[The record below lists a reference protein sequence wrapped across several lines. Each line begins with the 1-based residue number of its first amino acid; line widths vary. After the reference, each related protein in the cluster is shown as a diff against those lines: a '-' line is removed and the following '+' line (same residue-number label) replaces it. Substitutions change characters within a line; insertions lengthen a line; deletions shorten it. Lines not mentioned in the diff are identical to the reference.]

1 MEEEAVATRRRSRR
15 RIAATPRN
23 LALDARRK
31 RNFER
36 AFEKWEKKAKAA
48 MKKRSW
54 GTLRILLKRIR
65 PMVFVPL
72 YGAGLY
78 FVGKRPRGGDR

>member
-1 MEEEAVATRRRSRR
+1 MATRRKSRR

-31 RNFER
+31 RNFEM
-36 AFEKWEKKAKAA
+36 AFEKWDKKAKAA

-54 GTLRILLKRIR
+54 GTLRILLRQIR
-65 PMVFVPL
+65 PMVYMPL

-78 FVGKRPRGGDR
+78 FVGKRPRGGGR

>member
-1 MEEEAVATRRRSRR
+1 MATRRKSQRK
-15 RIAATPRN
+15 IAATPRN

-36 AFEKWEKKAKAA
+36 AFEKWERKAKAA

-54 GTLRILLKRIR
+54 GTLQILLKKIR
-65 PMVFVPL
+65 PMVHVPL

-78 FVGKRPRGGDR
+78 FVGQRPRHKDR